1 MNVLKASILAFCCV
15 ISADIF
21 AQISTGDINNTNV
34 PNSIRTAVPFM
45 TIAPD
50 ARSSAMA
57 DVGLA
62 TSPDVN
68 SQHWNPAKYAFIE
81 QKGGISL
88 SYSPWLRALVDDMNL
103 LYLTGFWGID
113 RMQTVSA
120 SLRYFDMGSIPFM
133 DGNGQ
138 ALLTGNPNEFAFDVG
153 YSRKFSEK
161 MSAAISFR
169 YIRSDIS
176 SGVPA
181 VAGTKAKAGNS
192 FAGDIALYY
201 RSDVELGS
209 RKGTWALG
217 ANFSNLGTKM
227 TYANEQEKMFLPMN
241 MGIGGSFGILFDD
254 YNKVT
259 LAVDLNKLLV
269 PTPPLRDIT
278 DNKNI
283 LKGKNDNVSVPKG
296 IFQSF
301 GDAPGGFSE
310 ELHEVSL
317 GAGLEYTYRNFFAVR
332 TGYHHENR
340 LKGNRRYFTM
350 GVGVM
355 LNVFEVDFSYLITP
369 YSNRDPLANTL
380 RFSLIFNL
388 GASGSTSSASGS

>member
-1 MNVLKASILAFCCV
+1 MNLLKPSILVLCCV
-15 ISADIF
+15 IVVDIF
-21 AQISTGDINNTNV
+21 AQQYDLGVINNTAA
-34 PNSIRTAVPFM
+34 PNPIRTAVPFM

-50 ARSSAMA
+50 SRSSSMA
-57 DVGLA
+57 DVGVA
-62 TSPDVN
+62 TSPDIN
-68 SQHWNPAKYAFIE
+68 SQHWNPAKYAFID

-113 RMQTVSA
+113 KMQTVSA
-120 SLRYFDMGSIPFM
+120 SLRYFDMGSIQFT
-133 DGNGQ
+133 DYSGQ
-138 ALLTGNPNEFAFDVG
+138 SLLTGKPNEFAFDVG

-161 MSAAISFR
+161 MSVAIAFR

-176 SGVPA
+176 SGVPSI
-181 VAGTKAKAGNS
+181 AGTKAKAGSS
-192 FAGDIALYY
+192 FAGDLAMYY
-201 RSDVELGS
+201 RSNIELGK
-209 RKGTWALG
+209 RKGTWAVG

-227 TYANEQEKMFLPMN
+227 TYANEQEKMFIPMN
-241 MGIGGSFGILFDD
+241 MCIGGSFGISFDD
-254 YNKVT
+254 YNKIT

-269 PTPPLRDIT
+269 PTPPIEIDGVV
-278 DNKNI
+278 
-283 LKGKNDNVSVPKG
+283 KGKKDDVSVTKG

-301 GDAPGGFSE
+301 IDAPGGGAE
-310 ELHEVSL
+310 ELHEIAV
-317 GAGLEYTYRNFFAVR
+317 GTGLEYTYRSFFAIR

-355 LNVFEVDFSYLITP
+355 LNVFEVDFSYLISP
-369 YSNRDPLANTL
+369 YGNRDPLANTL

-388 GASGSTSSASGS
+388 GASSSSV